1 MCVCEREKRCA
12 GGGGGGGGGG
22 GNDREKKRGGGEE
35 GERDKQINTDRR
47 RNTQADGQ
55 TSRQRR

>member
-1 MCVCEREKRCA
+1 MCVCVRERRDVR
-12 GGGGGGGGGG
+12 GGGGMT
-22 GNDREKKRGGGEE
+22 EKKKGGGGEE